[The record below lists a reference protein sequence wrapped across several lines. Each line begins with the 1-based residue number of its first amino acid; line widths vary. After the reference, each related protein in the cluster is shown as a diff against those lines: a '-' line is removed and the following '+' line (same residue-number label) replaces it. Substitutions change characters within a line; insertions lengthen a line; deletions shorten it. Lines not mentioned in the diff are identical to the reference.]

1 METENETVYITEK
14 NIYRMRIKNLESTFG
29 AYNFWLAEDTEKQ
42 QTLLESYMIQL
53 SNGRIQLSRK
63 MHYAE
68 NSMYK
73 TPKT

>member
-1 METENETVYITEK
+1 MASGCGTIIRTVTSENRDPKFKPHHKIIIKKTNITC
-14 NIYRMRIKNLESTFG
+14 
-29 AYNFWLAEDTEKQ
+29 
-42 QTLLESYMIQL
+42 L
-53 SNGRIQLSRK
+53 SLGRIQLSRK